1 MNLADAY
8 LKTAR
13 AKEHLDSLREE
24 LEIYYESKPCKFK
37 EQTDIRNQR
46 YRIRIHIVDPPD
58 RLSLIAGDVF
68 GCLRASLDHLV
79 WALSSFNT
87 TAYAENTQFPIL
99 EEPNAPRFKRQTNN
113 VPAGAVAIIDSLQ
126 PYSRGKDRK
135 AFEGHL
141 LWRLNR
147 LCNID
152 KHRRIPLHGSVVD
165 FKLPASIPQSMVV
178 CDSDTMSLPLQMK
191 DAVRL
196 HRDATFKVT
205 FGDSHEG
212 IECDQ
217 DGIERI
223 YAFVA
228 GDVIPRFAKFFK

>member
-8 LKTAR
+8 LKAAR
-13 AKEHLDSLREE
+13 AREHLDSLCEE
-24 LEIYYESKPCKFK
+24 LRVYYKSKPCKFK
-37 EQTDIRNQR
+37 EQTDIKNQR

-68 GCLRASLDHLV
+68 GCLRASLDHMV

-87 TAYAENTQFPIL
+87 TSYAEGTQFPIL
-99 EEPNAPRFKRQTNN
+99 EEPNARRFKSQTKNI
-113 VPAGAVAIIDSLQ
+113 PAGAVAIIESLQ

-135 AFEGHL
+135 AIEEHL
-141 LWRLNR
+141 LWRLNK
-147 LCNID
+147 LCNIA
-152 KHRRIPLHGSVVD
+152 KHRRLPVHGSVVD
-165 FKLPASIPQSMVV
+165 FKLPVSIPHSMVV
-178 CDSDTMSLPLQMK
+178 CDSDTMSFPLHMK

-196 HRDATFKVT
+196 HPDATFKAT

-223 YAFVA
+223 YEFIAS
-228 GDVIPRFAKFFK
+228 DVIPRFAKFFK